1 MYEATRALN
10 HTIPTAQHRTTMRV
24 SSLHADTPTI
34 LVTVGFLRVG
44 LWCQTCAP
52 PRGMGHC
59 APGPRPLCPCRTAGT
74 RELVVGEMASR
85 PRCAPA
91 SVGAVPP
98 APQQGVQVSGVQCWC
113 AVIVVVGGR
122 EVEIEAMR
130 EEFGQLG
137 CRETASRRR
146 TASRW
151 PQGSSRSRT
160 GVSIRAGLSVSQS
173 TTDPQTRARVNL
185 GVTPSTPRAL

>member
-1 MYEATRALN
+1 M
-10 HTIPTAQHRTTMRV
+10 
-24 SSLHADTPTI
+24 
-34 LVTVGFLRVG
+34 
-44 LWCQTCAP
+44 C
-52 PRGMGHC
+52 
-59 APGPRPLCPCRTAGT
+59 
-74 RELVVGEMASR
+74 
-85 PRCAPA
+85 
-91 SVGAVPP
+91 
-98 APQQGVQVSGVQCWC
+98 
-113 AVIVVVGGR
+113 VVGGR

-160 GVSIRAGLSVSQS
+160 GVSIRAGLSVSPS

-185 GVTPSTPRAL
+185 GVTPSTRRALGGAEIEGLTSVSPRGLGPGIGRPEGLCGGGRWWLGIDGVGILGDSLGSRRRPRTGERACSCCSCRRDAAQFGPAPTRPPAPSPAAWESAADGRQRGARGLLRDVMRMVDGAMF

>member
-1 MYEATRALN
+1 
-10 HTIPTAQHRTTMRV
+10 
-24 SSLHADTPTI
+24 
-34 LVTVGFLRVG
+34 
-44 LWCQTCAP
+44 
-52 PRGMGHC
+52 MGHC

-91 SVGAVPP
+91 SGCGATG
-98 APQQGVQVSGVQCWC
+98 ATAGRTGHWC
-113 AVIVVVGGR
+113 AMLVCCNCRRGWEGGR
-122 EVEIEAMR
+122 DRGDEGGIR
-130 EEFGQLG
+130 TIG

-151 PQGSSRSRT
+151 PQGSSRSRA

>member
-1 MYEATRALN
+1 MYEATGALN
-10 HTIPTAQHRTTMRV
+10 HTIPTAQHRTTMRL

-52 PRGMGHC
+52 PGGMGHC
-59 APGPRPLCPCRTAGT
+59 APGPRPVCPCRAAGNC
-74 RELVVGEMASR
+74 EFVVGEMASR

-91 SVGAVPP
+91 SGCGATG
-98 APQQGVQVSGVQCWC
+98 ATAGRTGLCGVQCWC

-151 PQGSSRSRT
+151 PQGSS
-160 GVSIRAGLSVSQS
+160 
-173 TTDPQTRARVNL
+173 
-185 GVTPSTPRAL
+185 